1 MLFAKSERTG
11 REIMECENC
20 KFQQRIELLE
30 KDSERNQATHKEFFD
45 RLERLNVN
53 DATSDVKYGNILVTL
68 GRLEAQLA
76 EILAKPSKRWDGMVM
91 AAITA
96 IVGLAVGYI
105 IK

>member
-1 MLFAKSERTG
+1 
-11 REIMECENC
+11 MECENC
-20 KFQQRIELLE
+20 KFEQRLLNLE

-45 RLERLNVN
+45 RLEKLNVN

-68 GRLEAQLA
+68 GRLEGQMA
-76 EILAKPSKRWDGMVM
+76 ELLAKPSKRWDGLVM

-96 IVGLAVGYI
+96 IVGMAIGYI